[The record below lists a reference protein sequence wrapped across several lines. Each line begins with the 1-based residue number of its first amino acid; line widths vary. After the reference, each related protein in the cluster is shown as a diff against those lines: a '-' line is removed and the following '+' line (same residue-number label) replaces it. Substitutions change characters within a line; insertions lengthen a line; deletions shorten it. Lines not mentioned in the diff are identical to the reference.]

1 MVVLSRCWMRDYVSF
16 GAHCEVALEFYLKF
30 IGAQAP

>member
-1 MVVLSRCWMRDYVSF
+1 MVVLSRCWMRDYVSLS
-16 GAHCEVALEFYLKF
+16 ACCEVALEFYLKF